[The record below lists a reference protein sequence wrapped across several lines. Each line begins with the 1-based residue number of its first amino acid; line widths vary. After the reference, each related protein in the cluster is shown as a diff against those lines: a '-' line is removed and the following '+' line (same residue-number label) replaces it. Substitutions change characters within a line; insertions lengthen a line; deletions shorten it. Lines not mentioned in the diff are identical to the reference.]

1 MSNITEKDIKLFYEM
16 LERDK
21 NSAHFLWDCAAGTV
35 VSAGSGI
42 FADVSGDP
50 LEYLRESGLID
61 PQSLP
66 SFNIFSSCIEEGT
79 ISGSDR
85 MSLAA
90 DIRMKLSADGE
101 FRLCGF
107 YAHFLKDDGG
117 RIIAVHGT
125 IRPYTSR
132 ELFDRRVLSGFSSD
146 RDPRIFSDEAAEM
159 IKRHPNEEIAFI
171 QFDVER
177 FKLINEKYGVEAGD
191 ELLEFLYGTLGLI
204 CSEEQPFA
212 RLNADVFMVV
222 TTFSSDS
229 DLLDFIHRIESML
242 TGFQNMEYRLIFGV
256 AIVEDRS
263 LHIRRHGD
271 NAALARQ
278 SIKGNALNN
287 IGFFNGRMKSELH
300 KKQSIEDDM
309 MNALL
314 DGQFVMYLQP
324 KFSISTKR
332 IIGAEALARWIHPEK
347 GMISPADF
355 VPEKLEVERPRRER
369 SDRPH
374 RERGDRPRRERR
386 PREERPITPS
396 VPKER
401 ELIPVSEECMKK
413 AEELATS
420 FIFGLMEKMGVEGQV
435 TVLPQVECD
444 QLRLEL
450 SGPDMGPIIGRRGDT
465 LDAIQY
471 LGSLV
476 LNNALDEHVR
486 LSVDTENYR
495 EKRSESLERLARK
508 MAMKVVKSHRSMTLE
523 PMNPYERRIIHAAL
537 QDFNGVTTYS
547 TGTEPNRRVVIAPD
561 GRQRH

>member
-1 MSNITEKDIKLFYEM
+1 MQKF
-16 LERDK
+16 LEATGENRD
-21 NSAHFLWDCAAGTV
+21 AAIENALRQLGLDRDD
-35 VSAGSGI
+35 VSVEVLDNGKKGI
-42 FADVSGDP
+42 FGIGATPARVRVTYEAPDVAEKKP
-50 LEYLRESGLID
+50 EPKPAPKAEKPAQK
-61 PQSLP
+61 PQ
-66 SFNIFSSCIEEGT
+66 
-79 ISGSDR
+79 
-85 MSLAA
+85 
-90 DIRMKLSADGE
+90 KLSITD
-101 FRLCGF
+101 
-107 YAHFLKDDGG
+107 
-117 RIIAVHGT
+117 
-125 IRPYTSR
+125 
-132 ELFDRRVLSGFSSD
+132 
-146 RDPRIFSDEAAEM
+146 
-159 IKRHPNEEIAFI
+159 
-171 QFDVER
+171 
-177 FKLINEKYGVEAGD
+177 
-191 ELLEFLYGTLGLI
+191 
-204 CSEEQPFA
+204 
-212 RLNADVFMVV
+212 
-222 TTFSSDS
+222 
-229 DLLDFIHRIESML
+229 
-242 TGFQNMEYRLIFGV
+242 
-256 AIVEDRS
+256 
-263 LHIRRHGD
+263 
-271 NAALARQ
+271 
-278 SIKGNALNN
+278 
-287 IGFFNGRMKSELH
+287 
-300 KKQSIEDDM
+300 EDDTPRLVK
-309 MNALL
+309 A
-314 DGQFVMYLQP
+314 
-324 KFSISTKR
+324 
-332 IIGAEALARWIHPEK
+332 A
-347 GMISPADF
+347 PADF

-413 AEELATS
+413 AEEIATS